1 MLNNC
6 VSWCCMLRVDGS
18 SLANSLS
25 MHVVYLLKIFHLANV
40 CSPSDAHNS
49 RTKQLTKAT
58 IFRWFGSGIFWATEW
73 RRWSRTGPSVW
84 SHSRSPP
91 RVSRSRPPWPWP
103 RTTLPPPGPRTRQ
116 ERSDWTIIFTY
127 CSMIDIMHSSWCTKY
142 VIQSSQQTPWWQ
154 KTLDY
159 SISTIIK
166 PKFIIKS
173 GLWGGHAWS
182 ALSWH
187 DRKVSSWTGPNLWRI
202 TILRS
207 QYIFQGIIC
216 LRITK
221 GLRIPD

>member
-6 VSWCCMLRVDGS
+6 LSWCCMLRVDGS

-91 RVSRSRPPWPWP
+91 RVSRSRPPRPWP

-127 CSMIDIMHSSWCTKY
+127 CSMIDIMHSSLS
-142 VIQSSQQTPWWQ
+142 IRLHQSMHWSQQ
-154 KTLDY
+154 KHHNENIIFTLQHRWVHHY
-159 SISTIIK
+159 KI
-166 PKFIIKS
+166 
-173 GLWGGHAWS
+173 
-182 ALSWH
+182 
-187 DRKVSSWTGPNLWRI
+187 
-202 TILRS
+202 
-207 QYIFQGIIC
+207 
-216 LRITK
+216 
-221 GLRIPD
+221 